1 MRTTLDI
8 DEDLLRLAK
17 HVANERHESLGKV
30 VSRFIRQGLQPTA
43 AKVAVSGAIPVL
55 ARKAGAQPV
64 TSQAIRD
71 LLEVEG

>member
-17 HVANERHESLGKV
+17 HVANERQESLGKV
-30 VSRFIRQGLQPTA
+30 VSSFIRQGLQPAPAKA
-43 AKVAVSGAIPVL
+43 AVTGAIPIL
-55 ARKAGAQPV
+55 ARKPGAQPV

-71 LLEVEG
+71 LLEVEC